1 MTDGLARLTNDFQW
15 HIGEGSKI
23 GPPTRRLK
31 KNPRLI
37 CPQNIACKNFSGYT
51 YHMTGLGFLMMY
63 DGKDEDLLKII
74 GICFII
80 DFTLVIYFLWAITI
94 YRMWAVYLI
103 NLVLDALFLAV
114 DKKIYKWDKVT
125 YISSLVPDIFWLVM
139 ALIPKFFW

>member
-1 MTDGLARLTNDFQW
+1 
-15 HIGEGSKI
+15 
-23 GPPTRRLK
+23 
-31 KNPRLI
+31 
-37 CPQNIACKNFSGYT
+37 
-51 YHMTGLGFLMMY
+51 MTGLGFLMMY
-63 DGKDEDLLKII
+63 DGNDEDLLKII

-80 DFTLVIYFLWAITI
+80 DFTLVIYFILAITI

-103 NLVLDALFLAV
+103 NLVLDTLFLAM

>member
-1 MTDGLARLTNDFQW
+1 
-15 HIGEGSKI
+15 
-23 GPPTRRLK
+23 
-31 KNPRLI
+31 
-37 CPQNIACKNFSGYT
+37 
-51 YHMTGLGFLMMY
+51 MTGLGFLMMY
-63 DGKDEDLLKII
+63 DGNDEDLLKII

-80 DFTLVIYFLWAITI
+80 DFALVIYFLWAITI

-103 NLVLDALFLAV
+103 NLVLDALFLAM